1 MADNHNEHANLLQDG
16 NEEME
21 VLWGLLNAWDTV
33 LARSAVENSLR
44 SPDIAILNRVARE
57 TTSKSCA
64 TKPRPPRMRSLVFAK
79 MFNLLVEREFLS
91 RFHLHLFPP
100 DVDGVT

>member
-33 LARSAVENSLR
+33 LARSAVDNSLR
-44 SPDIAILNRVARE
+44 SPDILHRVARE
-57 TTSKSCA
+57 DDEQVVC
-64 TKPRPPRMRSLVFAK
+64 
-79 MFNLLVEREFLS
+79 
-91 RFHLHLFPP
+91 H
-100 DVDGVT
+100 